1 MKNNDD
7 VYKFI
12 SNENFEQIKQI
23 LEWGIDQQQNPATI
37 AAHIAEDTKMPI
49 VQARVLVSNELL
61 GAMEHMKDKMKLG
74 D

>member
-1 MKNNDD
+1 MKSKDD

-12 SNENFEQIKQI
+12 DEKNFEQIKLI
-23 LEWGIDQQQNPATI
+23 LEWGIDAQKDPQTI
-37 AAHIAEDTKMPI
+37 AAHISTDTGMPL